1 MIEGEFKMNCIEMR
15 LRPSGDIVQVYDI
28 TDGMATIF
36 NKAQFMTSD
45 QGWQKIKVSKL
56 VPMEFEL
63 HNTDTVSQTTKN
75 KAKKRMHLEDATW
88 KTSDGELWRHE
99 NIDDAIA
106 HELELMEKEKN
117 KGEEE

>member
-1 MIEGEFKMNCIEMR
+1 MNFIEMR
-15 LRPSGDIVQVYDI
+15 LRPAGDIVQVYDI
-28 TDGMATIF
+28 TDGIATIF

-63 HNTDTVSQTTKN
+63 HNTNVISQTTKN
-75 KAKKRMHLEDATW
+75 KAKKRMHLEDAVW
-88 KTSDGELWRHE
+88 KTSDGELWKHE

-106 HELELMEKEKN
+106 HELELMDKENN
-117 KGEEE
+117 KGEMENV